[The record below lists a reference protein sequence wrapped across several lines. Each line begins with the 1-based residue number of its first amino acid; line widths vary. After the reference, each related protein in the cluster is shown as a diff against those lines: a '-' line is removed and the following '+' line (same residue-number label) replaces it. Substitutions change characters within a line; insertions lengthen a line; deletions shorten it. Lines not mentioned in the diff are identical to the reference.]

1 MIFYTVL
8 LILFFQLIGVPVRLE
23 IGPKDKERKQIT
35 VVLRHTGARSTIPV
49 ENSETKLGEIL
60 EQIHSDL
67 YKKYENQDLDC
78 ILKTNFIFYRAKQEF
93 DSHTILV
100 KDWTAFLK
108 GLDNS
113 CILLAPFCG
122 EPACEDLIKKDSAR

>member
-1 MIFYTVL
+1 MVITEIIIHRDGNSIIGKSKVRKKMIFYTVL

-67 YKKYENQDLDC
+67 YKKYEN
-78 ILKTNFIFYRAKQEF
+78 
-93 DSHTILV
+93 
-100 KDWTAFLK
+100 
-108 GLDNS
+108 
-113 CILLAPFCG
+113 
-122 EPACEDLIKKDSAR
+122 